1 MQSEDGAERSG
12 AEQNNESGETDEARI
27 DRLDRINNE
36 NIEKNKK
43 NGPEKIELLRDFLE
57 ME

>member
-1 MQSEDGAERSG
+1 MQSKDGAERSG

-36 NIEKNKK
+36 NIETNKK

-57 ME
+57 IE